1 MLGKLWLAGASVSW
15 EGVQRGA
22 RRRRVP
28 LPTYPFERERCWV
41 GGRGSEPVAR
51 RARGDEDAQT
61 LAYRRSARVTRVTR
75 PRADIDGAMSA
86 AD

>member
-1 MLGKLWLAGASVSW
+1 MYKRQVVVCASTATAFV
-15 EGVQRGA
+15 VMRRDDVARAVDVARGFA
-22 RRRRVP
+22 ATRA
-28 LPTYPFERERCWV
+28 
-41 GGRGSEPVAR
+41 VAR